1 MKTFPMGGVHPSEN
15 KLSCGK
21 PVEVLPL
28 PETVMIPLAQHIGA
42 PAVAKVAKGDKVLTG
57 QLIAEAGSFMS
68 ANIHSPVSG
77 TVAAVDM
84 QPNGQGL
91 RQMMITI
98 KREGDEWAEGIDR
111 SETLVKECSLSAEQ
125 IIAKI
130 KDAGIVGMGGATFPT
145 HVKLSVPPGKKADAL
160 IINGVECEPYLT
172 SDHRTMLEHGEELLV
187 GVSILMKAIGVDRA
201 FIGIENNKPDAIAHL
216 SKLVKEY
223 HGVEVV
229 PLKVRY
235 PQGGEKQLIAAV
247 TGRQV
252 PPPPALPID
261 VGAVVCNAST
271 TLAVYYAVQ
280 KNKPLIERVVTIT
293 GKSVKE
299 PKNLLT
305 RMGTPI
311 QSLID
316 AAGGLPA
323 DAGKVINGG
332 PMMGRAMVNLASPV
346 TKGCSGITVLSGRD
360 AVRREASQCIK
371 CAKCVAVCPM
381 GLEPYYLSKM
391 TQKKNWD
398 ELEAQMITSCIECGC
413 CQSTCPSYLPLLD
426 WIRLGKQSVM
436 GIIRQRA
443 AAAAPKK

>member
-216 SKLVKEY
+216 SKIVKEY

-271 TLAVYYAVQ
+271 SSAVYQAVQ
-280 KNKPLIERVVTIT
+280 KNKPLIERVVTVT
-293 GKSVKE
+293 G
-299 PKNLLT
+299 
-305 RMGTPI
+305 
-311 QSLID
+311 
-316 AAGGLPA
+316 
-323 DAGKVINGG
+323 
-332 PMMGRAMVNLASPV
+332 
-346 TKGCSGITVLSGRD
+346 
-360 AVRREASQCIK
+360 
-371 CAKCVAVCPM
+371 
-381 GLEPYYLSKM
+381 
-391 TQKKNWD
+391 
-398 ELEAQMITSCIECGC
+398 
-413 CQSTCPSYLPLLD
+413 
-426 WIRLGKQSVM
+426 
-436 GIIRQRA
+436 
-443 AAAAPKK
+443 